1 MTSKWLRI
9 PVDVFAIFRVIGLQ
23 RRGIGR
29 SLMKP
34 LAIAVAI
41 IFTTCFFAANAH
53 AAEPITLGWVGPL
66 SPPGNFA
73 GGQEMQWAVQLEV
86 DEINNAGGLLGRPLK
101 VVYEDTKGQPAE
113 GSAAAVRLITRD
125 KVAAILGEFH
135 SSVALAE
142 IDIAHK
148 QGIPWVGTDV
158 WADKITA
165 LQYPEV
171 FRLAPANSLV
181 YSKVGSWIADQ
192 GFKHVA
198 IIAENTDFGQDGAR
212 VISDM
217 LKERHV
223 DQKLVTIDLNQQDF
237 TPALLRL
244 VSEGAKPDL
253 IQMVVAGQAQYQI
266 VKQACQLGLAP
277 TANTKMVGSSGL
289 LQKEVW
295 EVDGNCAKD
304 LLVVNVATPKTQWND
319 KAKAFAAA
327 FQKKYNR
334 APTGVAMEAYDTLG
348 VIAAAI
354 RKAHSAEP
362 KNIIK
367 GMGQI
372 TYVGVNG
379 TYTFP
384 STKDPA
390 WAYHQFMNVPF
401 HIIQYTALNQAPTDA
416 AIVYPKQWATTSQ
429 ILPIK

>member
-1 MTSKWLRI
+1 MRSKRVGVFVDLCAMLR
-9 PVDVFAIFRVIGLQ
+9 VMVLQ
-23 RRGIGR
+23 RGGMRR
-29 SLMKP
+29 SLAKSIGIAFM
-34 LAIAVAI
+34 IAVA
-41 IFTTCFFAANAH
+41 TCLLAANAH
-53 AAEPITLGWVGPL
+53 AAEPIVLGWVGPL
-66 SPPGNFA
+66 SPPGNFS

-86 DEINNAGGLLGRPLK
+86 DEINQAGGLLGRPLK

-125 KVAAILGEFH
+125 KVSAIFGEFH

-142 IDIAHK
+142 ADVAHK
-148 QGIPWVGTDV
+148 NGVPWVGTDV
-158 WADKITA
+158 WADQLTGQ
-165 LQYPEV
+165 QYPEV

-181 YSKVGSWIADQ
+181 YVKVANWMVDQ

-212 VISDM
+212 VVSNI
-217 LKERHV
+217 LKEKHV

-244 VSEGAKPDL
+244 MSEGTKPDI

-266 VKQACQLGLAP
+266 VKQACQLGIAP
-277 TANTKMVGSSGL
+277 NAKTKMLGSTGL

-295 EVDGNCAKD
+295 EVDGDCAKY
-304 LLVVNVATPKTQWND
+304 LLVVNIATPKSQLNS
-319 KAKAFAAA
+319 KAKAFVAA

-354 RKAHSAEP
+354 RKEGSAER
-362 KNIIK
+362 KDIIK
-367 GMGQI
+367 GLSQI
-372 TYVGVNG
+372 SYVGVNG

-384 STKDPA
+384 ATKDPA
-390 WAYHQFMNVPF
+390 WAYHQFIDVPF
-401 HIIQYTALNQAPTDA
+401 HIIQYTASNQAPGDA
-416 AIVYPKQWATTSQ
+416 PIVYPKKWATTSK
-429 ILPIK
+429 ILP